1 LTKHRNIPETYAVK
15 SVGEVDLNK
24 TLRLKEEENSKLK
37 EEMSKALQSSS
48 LYKVELEQ
56 KGN

>member
-1 LTKHRNIPETYAVK
+1 VK